1 MVVNFAHWK
10 RTHTCGDLRRA
21 HEGQE
26 VCLNGWVHSWR
37 DLGGLIFI
45 DLRDRYGLTQVVFRP
60 EVFPADR
67 MAEAGRIRAEFVIAV
82 RGTVGPRP
90 EGTVN
95 RELATGEVEAN
106 VADFAILNPSRTPP
120 FEIEDET
127 RASDDLRLRYRYLDL
142 RRAPVRDRLVLRH
155 RFTKA
160 VRDWFDQ
167 AGFLEIETPLL
178 IRSTPEGAR
187 DYVVPSRVHRGRF
200 YALPQSPQLLKQILM
215 VSGFDKYF
223 QIARCLRDED
233 LRADR
238 QPEHTQID
246 VELSYVTQEDVF
258 GNVEQMMAH
267 AFREAAGIELSP
279 PFPQLRYA
287 EAMDRFGI
295 DKPDTR
301 FGMELF
307 DASAVF
313 EATEFNAFRGVLA
326 SGGTVRGLT
335 VPEGAS
341 LSRKEL
347 DGLTERAQAAGARGL
362 VWLGRGSEGARGP
375 AAKFLS
381 PSELERLWEAAACRT
396 GDLVLL
402 VADQATVAL
411 PVLGQ
416 LRLHLGRSRGLIA
429 DSLWNFLWI
438 KEFPL
443 FEFNP
448 DRGGYDAMHNI
459 VSAPFAEDESLLE
472 EGFESNLKPG
482 HPDHPWSRVRA
493 NQYDLVLNGS
503 ELASGG
509 IRINRRPL
517 QQRVLNILGID
528 DERAERM
535 FGFLLESLEYGAPPH
550 GGIAL
555 GLDRIV
561 ALLSGTESIREV
573 IAFPKT
579 AQAQSLMD
587 GAPTH
592 LEPEQLAE
600 LGLVVRP
607 QAADTSSQGGPAA

>member
-1 MVVNFAHWK
+1 MVVIFADWK
-10 RTHTCGDLRRA
+10 RTHTCGDLRRT

-26 VCLNGWVHSWR
+26 VRLNGWVHGWR

-60 EVFPADR
+60 EVFNPER
-67 MAEAGRIRAEFVIAV
+67 MAEAGKIRAEFVVAV
-82 RGTVGPRP
+82 RGTVEPRP
-90 EGTVN
+90 DGTVN
-95 RELATGEVEAN
+95 RDLDTGEVEVN
-106 VADFAILNPSRTPP
+106 VSDFVILNPSRTPP

-142 RRAPVRDRLVLRH
+142 RRAPMRERLVLRH
-155 RFTKA
+155 RFTTA
-160 VRDWFDQ
+160 VRDWFDA

-233 LRADR
+233 LRSDR

-246 VELSYVTQEDVF
+246 VELSFITQEDVF
-258 GNVEQMMAH
+258 TNIEQMMTH

-287 EAMDRFGI
+287 EAMARFGS

-301 FGMELF
+301 FGMEIF
-307 DASAVF
+307 DATSVF
-313 EATEFNAFRGVLA
+313 GATEFKAFSAVLA
-326 SGGTVRGLT
+326 AGGTVRGLT
-335 VPEGAS
+335 LPEGAS
-341 LSRKEL
+341 LSRKDL
-347 DGLTERAQAAGARGL
+347 DGLTERAQSTGARGL
-362 VWLGRGSEGARGP
+362 VWLGRESEGARGP

-381 PSELERLWEAAACRT
+381 ESELERLWEVAACRT

-402 VADQATVAL
+402 VADQESVAL

-416 LRLHLGRSRGLIA
+416 LRLHLGKTRGLI
-429 DSLWNFLWI
+429 DTSRWDFLWI
-438 KEFPL
+438 KDFPL
-443 FEFNP
+443 LEFNT
-448 DRGGYDAMHNI
+448 DRGAYDAMHNI
-459 VSAPFAEDESLLE
+459 VSSPFAEDELLLDQ
-472 EGFESNLKPG
+472 GFETNVEPG

-493 NQYDLVLNGS
+493 VQYDLVLNGS

-509 IRINRRPL
+509 IRIDRRPL
-517 QQRVLNILGID
+517 QQKVLNILGID
-528 DERAERM
+528 NDRAERM

-561 ALLSGTESIREV
+561 ALISGTESIREV

-587 GAPTH
+587 GAPS
-592 LEPEQLAE
+592 LLDPEQLVE

-607 QAADTSSQGGPAA
+607 RATDTSSEDGSET